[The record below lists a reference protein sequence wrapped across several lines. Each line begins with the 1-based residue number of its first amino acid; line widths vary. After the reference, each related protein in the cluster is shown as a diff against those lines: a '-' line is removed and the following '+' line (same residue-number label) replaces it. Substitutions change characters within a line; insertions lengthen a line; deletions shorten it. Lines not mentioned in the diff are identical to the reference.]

1 MPARNNQP
9 HKPAGTGESLL
20 DVAACKIEANQ
31 ILMFMADPPSSRHED
46 ENPDIS
52 DEKLQAAPEPIMTAY
67 VGKPRQVQLMRHDDG
82 RSRTVRGVSAGD
94 G

>member
-1 MPARNNQP
+1 MASPHRPAFSYEVPQKEKKTRP
-9 HKPAGTGESLL
+9 P
-20 DVAACKIEANQ
+20 NQ

-52 DEKLQAAPEPIMTAY
+52 DENLQALAITEPIMTAY

-82 RSRTVRGVSAGD
+82 RSRTVRGVSADD